1 MIINEFALLREERR
15 FSPGIDQK
23 KSQDH
28 HHGQPWDQVGFSRRN
43 DSLVAYGRATLR
55 RMKRLPPLPLGTDAF
70 TVSSAPWV
78 EVICWFTVPCSNYQQ
93 RGFHSTQP
101 DK

>member
-1 MIINEFALLREERR
+1 
-15 FSPGIDQK
+15 
-23 KSQDH
+23 
-28 HHGQPWDQVGFSRRN
+28 
-43 DSLVAYGRATLR
+43 
-55 RMKRLPPLPLGTDAF
+55 MKRLPPLPLGTDAF